1 MLMVDG
7 VSGGVSTSGLF
18 TGLFLWFFLALLE
31 PFLEFCLWPWIGL
44 LKARRKKKEQLANED
59 CKLPEANMKD
69 MGLTDEQID
78 SFLYCCTSV
87 Q

>member
-44 LKARRKKKEQLANED
+44 LKARRKKKEQLPNED
-59 CKLPEANMKD
+59 CNLPEANMKD
-69 MGLTDEQID
+69 MGLTDQQID
-78 SFLYCCTSV
+78 SFLCCWTSV